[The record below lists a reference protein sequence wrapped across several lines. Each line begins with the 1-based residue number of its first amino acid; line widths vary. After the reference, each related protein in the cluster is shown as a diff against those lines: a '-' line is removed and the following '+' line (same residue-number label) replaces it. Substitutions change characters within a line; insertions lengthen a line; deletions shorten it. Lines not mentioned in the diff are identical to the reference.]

1 MLGLQASRV
10 WVCTGLRLNPA
21 QSRQRCAAKVHPLV
35 DHGVCLPAGVQGL
48 QTEWNKK
55 TLTYALLV
63 ADTVV
68 AQGGGA
74 KPEVLT
80 SQAPKGWSDV
90 AYYFKVGRCSRS
102 GKL

>member
-1 MLGLQASRV
+1 M
-10 WVCTGLRLNPA
+10 
-21 QSRQRCAAKVHPLV
+21 
-35 DHGVCLPAGVQGL
+35 PAGVQGL

-80 SQAPKGWSDV
+80 SHAPKGWSDV
-90 AYYFKVGRCSRS
+90 AYYFKVGLLSLLRQTLSWHLVQLCCLLWFQVRQVRHEQT
-102 GKL
+102 LLHCW